1 MVYGWHIYT
10 KTSQETCAIMLLII
24 MLLRDTGKFLC
35 AAPIRLNIKNKEER
49 SRRWVQTPPQMH
61 KIMWVSTGSCK
72 HTLWKSSGLHL
83 LLSIFTAAPHPCQC
97 SLSLPFSLLLLRH
110 CWGIAFPLV
119 CLLPLCSLQSAFRR
133 EAEWLYNLPDRTI
146 TSNNAVQGN

>member
-10 KTSQETCAIMLLII
+10 KISQETYAIMLLII
-24 MLLRDTGKFLC
+24 LLLRDTGKFLC
-35 AAPIRLNIKNKEER
+35 AAHIRLNIKKKDQGDGYRLLPRCTGLCGSALGPVN
-49 SRRWVQTPPQMH
+49 TPSETGLDFISFCPSSQLPPLH
-61 KIMWVSTGSCK
+61 VSV
-72 HTLWKSSGLHL
+72 
-83 LLSIFTAAPHPCQC
+83 LSP
-97 SLSLPFSLLLLRH
+97 SLSLSL
-110 CWGIAFPLV
+110 CWGIAFLLV